1 MTDKLTNEEITF
13 LKEHAIDVLS
23 CVESNQIDE
32 LLLDVNDLI
41 VDYLDNDYN
50 STEISVYVQ
59 SIYGKILENY

>member
-13 LKEHAIDVLS
+13 LKEHAVNVLS

-59 SIYGKILENY
+59 SINGKILENY